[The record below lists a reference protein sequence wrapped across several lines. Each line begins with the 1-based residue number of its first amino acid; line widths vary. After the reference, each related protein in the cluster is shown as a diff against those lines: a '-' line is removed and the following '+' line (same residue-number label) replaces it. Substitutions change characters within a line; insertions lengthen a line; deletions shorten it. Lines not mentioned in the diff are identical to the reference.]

1 MLSDELIS
9 NSITFG
15 IVIIA
20 LVGAVALAGFSN
32 TPKALYREDKQL
44 TILLCI
50 VFLGMIGVVF
60 AGFLDISLKFTGT
73 PDIRSDVVS
82 AIRTAVG
89 IACAVTFGFFA
100 ISLFVLKNDPSRTQ
114 GFTSMMM
121 YLSFLMAYISMSIM
135 AIQQSPK

>member
-44 TILLCI
+44 TILLCV

-121 YLSFLMAYISMSIM
+121 YLSLLMAYISMSIL